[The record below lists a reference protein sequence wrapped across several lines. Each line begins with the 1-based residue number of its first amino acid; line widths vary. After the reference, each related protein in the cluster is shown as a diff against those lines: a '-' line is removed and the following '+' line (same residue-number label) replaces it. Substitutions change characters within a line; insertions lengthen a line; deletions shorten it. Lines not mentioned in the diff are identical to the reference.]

1 MDKKLMSMVTSLAV
15 GGTLLF
21 GATYVNASQV
31 TGYEAYKNAIKNT
44 VSLKNETA
52 NLKVSVADNGNK
64 LVDLSS
70 NMKLNL
76 AADAMSSV
84 TSVQLGDETKTFG
97 NYLQEGK
104 SITKDGDSNEYLVR
118 ENRHKDLNEISKT
131 GNSTVQ
137 KSVEVI
143 IDTLVGS
150 MQNKVV
156 ATDNAGGTKI
166 TIDLNENEVTPLV
179 NALTS
184 IAFAQDGH
192 KNFRDV
198 RNEKADV
205 GDLNERIPQLQ
216 GDVKVK
222 AVTATID
229 VNKDDIITKQVAK
242 IVVSGQ
248 DDQGKQH
255 EIALTV
261 DLGLSDIN
269 TTTADQVDLTG
280 KNVKNVSFDHG
291 EER

>member
-84 TSVQLGDETKTFG
+84 TSVQLGGETKTFG

-198 RNEKADV
+198 RNDKADV
-205 GDLNERIPQLQ
+205 GDLKERIPQLQ

-255 EIALTV
+255 EIAFTV